1 MCFIV
6 VKYRKYKDDIGEN
19 MRILFYQWGTFNE
32 PVIEKTLR
40 DLGHFVKVLQA
51 EELREKPTEEQIWAL
66 VKDASEYHADALFS
80 VDYFQT
86 VAMAAKK
93 LDITYYSWLYH
104 IPQWSLFSYAAQ
116 LPNNRIITFDSAQ
129 MQELRQYN
137 VNGMQY
143 MSQAAD
149 KELLT
154 SALANATLE
163 QVEKYKAEVSFVGTL
178 YESANNLFNRI
189 SAEAREKDIYKE
201 ILEMIKDKRFSYGKE
216 VLGRGVTEEMV
227 AFLLEEVEYGRDH
240 FFFANQEDIA
250 IQSVLARKI
259 TVEERK
265 LMARTLARK
274 FDFKLYTISNTEKF
288 PEINNCGPVDFAKH
302 APLVY
307 KGSKINIYV
316 TPRAIRSGVPLRVLE
331 IMACQGFVL
340 VNYQED
346 LAKEFED
353 GKELVMY
360 RSLDEMVEK
369 VQYYLEHEEER
380 KQIARAGYEK
390 VLREYNYA
398 TKLRKIFEQKPSGV
412 IQNMRN
418 SF

>member
-1 MCFIV
+1 
-6 VKYRKYKDDIGEN
+6 
-19 MRILFYQWGTFNE
+19 MRILFYEWGTFNE

-51 EELREKPTEEQIWAL
+51 DGVKEKPSEEQIWAIA
-66 VKDASEYHADALFS
+66 KDANEYHADIFFS

-93 LDITYYSWLYH
+93 LNITYYSWLYH

-129 MQELRQYN
+129 MQEMRQFN

-149 KELLT
+149 KELLPV
-154 SALANATLE
+154 ALADATPELL
-163 QVEKYKAEVSFVGTL
+163 EKYTADVSFVGTL
-178 YESANNLFNRI
+178 YESSKNLFNRI
-189 SAEAREKDIYKE
+189 SAKAREKAVYKD
-201 ILEMIKDKRFSYGKE
+201 ILEMIRDKRFTYGKD
-216 VLGRGVTEEMV
+216 VLYRGVTDEMV
-227 AFLLEEVEYGRDH
+227 EFLLEEVEYGKDH
-240 FFFANQEDIA
+240 FFFANQQEIA

-288 PEINNCGPVDFAKH
+288 PEINNCGPVDFAKQ
-302 APLVY
+302 APLIY
-307 KGSKINIYV
+307 NGSKINIYV

-360 RSLDEMVEK
+360 RSLEELVEK
-369 VQYYLEHEEER
+369 VQYYLVHEEER
-380 KQIARAGYEK
+380 KQIAHAGYEK

-398 TKLRKIFEQKPSGV
+398 AKLRKILEQKPSGV
-412 IQNMRN
+412 IQNMRDA
-418 SF
+418 F

>member
-1 MCFIV
+1 
-6 VKYRKYKDDIGEN
+6 
-19 MRILFYQWGTFNE
+19 MRILFYEWGTFNE

-51 EELREKPTEEQIWAL
+51 DDNKEKPSDEQIWAIA
-66 VKDASEYHADALFS
+66 KDANEYHADIFFS

-93 LDITYYSWLYH
+93 LNITYYSWLYH

-129 MQELRQYN
+129 MQEMRQFN

-149 KELLT
+149 KELLPV
-154 SALANATLE
+154 ALADAAPELP
-163 QVEKYKAEVSFVGTL
+163 EKYKADVSFVGTL
-178 YESANNLFNRI
+178 YESSKNLFNRI
-189 SAEAREKDIYKE
+189 SMKAREKEVYKD
-201 ILEMIKDKRFSYGKE
+201 ILEMIREKRFAYGKD
-216 VLGRGVTEEMV
+216 VLYRGVTDEMV
-227 AFLLEEVEYGRDH
+227 EFLLEEVEYGKDH
-240 FFFANQEDIA
+240 FFFANQQEIA

-288 PEINNCGPVDFAKH
+288 PEINNCGPVDFAKQ

-307 KGSKINIYV
+307 NGSKINIYV

-360 RSLDEMVEK
+360 RSLEEMVEK

-380 KQIARAGYEK
+380 KQIAHAGYEK

-398 TKLRKIFEQKPSGV
+398 AKLRKILEQKPSGV
-412 IQNMRN
+412 IQNMRDA
-418 SF
+418 F

>member
-1 MCFIV
+1 
-6 VKYRKYKDDIGEN
+6 
-19 MRILFYQWGTFNE
+19 MRILLYRWGTFNE

-40 DLGHFVKVLQA
+40 DLGHFVKVEQA
-51 EELREKPTEEQIWAL
+51 CNFKDVETEEQIQSIARAA
-66 VKDASEYHADALFS
+66 DEFHADAFFS
-80 VDYFQT
+80 VDYFQA

-93 LDITYYSWLYH
+93 LNITYYSWLYH

-129 MQELRQYN
+129 IQELRQYN

-154 SALANATLE
+154 GAKASATPEMLA
-163 QVEKYKAEVSFVGTL
+163 KYTADVSFVGTL

-201 ILEMIKDKRFSYGKE
+201 IIQMIRDKRFSYGKD
-216 VLGRGVTEEMV
+216 VLYRGVTEEMV
-227 AFLLEEVEYGRDH
+227 EFLLEEVEHGQDH
-240 FFFANQEDIA
+240 FFFANQEEIA
-250 IQSVLARKI
+250 VQSVLARKI

-265 LMARTLARK
+265 LMARTLAK
-274 FDFKLYTISNTEKF
+274 EFDFKLYTISNTEKF
-288 PEINNCGPVDFAKH
+288 PEINNCGPVDFAKQ
-302 APLVY
+302 APLVFN
-307 KGSKINIYV
+307 GSKVNIYV

-346 LAKEFED
+346 LAAEFED

-360 RSLDEMVEK
+360 RSLEEMVDK
-369 VQYYLEHEEER
+369 VRYYLEHEDER
-380 KQIARAGYEK
+380 KAIARAGYEK

-398 TKLRKIFEQKPSGV
+398 EKLRGILEQKPSG
-412 IQNMRN
+412 IIMNMRDKY
-418 SF
+418 

>member
-1 MCFIV
+1 
-6 VKYRKYKDDIGEN
+6 
-19 MRILFYQWGTFNE
+19 MRIYFYQWGTFNE

-51 EELREKPTEEQIWAL
+51 DELKDKTTEEKIWAIS
-66 VKDASEYHADALFS
+66 KGADEYHADAFFS

-149 KELLT
+149 KELL
-154 SALANATLE
+154 SNALASATEE
-163 QVEKYKAEVSFVGTL
+163 QIEKYKADVSFVGTL

-189 SAEAREKDIYKE
+189 SPEAKEKDIYKD
-201 ILEMIKDKRFSYGKE
+201 ILEMIKEKRFSYGKE

-227 AFLLEEVEYGRDH
+227 EFLLEEVEYGQDH
-240 FFFANQEDIA
+240 FFFAKQEEIA

-274 FDFKLYTISNTEKF
+274 FDFKLYTVSNTEKF

-307 KGSKINIYV
+307 NGSKINIYV

-380 KQIARAGYEK
+380 AQIARAGYEK
-390 VLREYNYA
+390 VMREYNYA
-398 TKLRKIFEQKPSGV
+398 EKLRRIFEQKPSGI
-412 IQNMRN
+412 IQNMRDN
-418 SF
+418 F

>member
-1 MCFIV
+1 
-6 VKYRKYKDDIGEN
+6 
-19 MRILFYQWGTFNE
+19 MRILFYRWGTFNE

-40 DLGHFVKVLQA
+40 DLGHFVKVIRAEDYKDLQTEKQIQDLA
-51 EELREKPTEEQIWAL
+51 REAG
-66 VKDASEYHADALFS
+66 EYHADTFFS

-86 VAMAAKK
+86 IAMAARKQN
-93 LDITYYSWLYH
+93 ITYYSWLYH
-104 IPQWSLFSYAAQ
+104 IPQWSLFSSPAQ

-129 MQELRQYN
+129 LQELRQYN

-149 KELLT
+149 KELLS
-154 SALANATLE
+154 SALAEATPE
-163 QVEKYKAEVSFVGTL
+163 MIEKYKADVSFVGTL

-189 SAEAREKDIYKE
+189 SQEAKEKDIYKD
-201 ILEMIKDKRFSYGKE
+201 IIRMIREKRFAYGKD
-216 VLGRGVTEEMV
+216 VLYRGVTDEMV
-227 AFLLEEVEYGRDH
+227 EFLLEEVETANNH
-240 FFFANQEDIA
+240 FFFAKQEEIA

-274 FDFKLYTISNTEKF
+274 FDFKLFTVSNTDKF
-288 PEINNCGPVDFAKH
+288 PEINNCGPVDFTKH
-302 APLVY
+302 APLVFN
-307 KGSKINIYV
+307 GSKINIYI

-360 RSLDEMVEK
+360 RSLEEMTEK

-380 KQIARAGYEK
+380 RRIARAGYEK
-390 VLREYNYA
+390 VIREYNYA
-398 TKLRKIFEQKPSGV
+398 AKLRKILEQKPSGV
-412 IQNMRN
+412 IQNMRD

>member
-19 MRILFYQWGTFNE
+19 MRILFYQWGIFNE

-66 VKDASEYHADALFS
+66 AKDASEYHADALFS
-80 VDYFQT
+80 VDYFQM

-154 SALANATLE
+154 SALANATPE

-227 AFLLEEVEYGRDH
+227 EFLLEEVEYGQDH

-307 KGSKINIYV
+307 NGSKINIYV

-398 TKLRKIFEQKPSGV
+398 TKLRKIFEQKPSAI
-412 IQNMRN
+412 IQNMRDN
-418 SF
+418 Y

>member
-1 MCFIV
+1 
-6 VKYRKYKDDIGEN
+6 
-19 MRILFYQWGTFNE
+19 MRILFYEWGTFNE

-51 EELREKPTEEQIWAL
+51 DDNKEKPSEEQIWAI
-66 VKDASEYHADALFS
+66 VKDANECHADIFFS

-93 LDITYYSWLYH
+93 LNITYYSWLYH

-129 MQELRQYN
+129 MQEMRQFN

-149 KELLT
+149 KELLPV
-154 SALANATLE
+154 ALADAAPELP
-163 QVEKYKAEVSFVGTL
+163 EKYKADVSFVGTL
-178 YESANNLFNRI
+178 YESSKNLFNRI
-189 SAEAREKDIYKE
+189 SMKAREKEVYKD
-201 ILEMIKDKRFSYGKE
+201 ILEMIREKRFTYGKD
-216 VLGRGVTEEMV
+216 VLYRGVTDEMV
-227 AFLLEEVEYGRDH
+227 EFLLEEVEYGKDH
-240 FFFANQEDIA
+240 FFFANQQEIA

-288 PEINNCGPVDFAKH
+288 PEINNCGPVDFAKQ

-307 KGSKINIYV
+307 NGSKINIYV

-360 RSLDEMVEK
+360 RSLEEMVEK

-380 KQIARAGYEK
+380 KQIAHAGYEK

-398 TKLRKIFEQKPSGV
+398 AKLRKILEQKPSGV
-412 IQNMRN
+412 IQNMRDA
-418 SF
+418 F

>member
-1 MCFIV
+1 
-6 VKYRKYKDDIGEN
+6 
-19 MRILFYQWGTFNE
+19 MRILFYRWGTFNE

-40 DLGHFVKVLQA
+40 DLGHFVKVVQA
-51 EELREKPTEEQIWAL
+51 DELKELPMEEQIWAIAREA
-66 VKDASEYHADALFS
+66 DEYHADICFS

-93 LDITYYSWLYH
+93 LNITYYSWLYH

-116 LPNNRIITFDSAQ
+116 LPNNRIISFDTAQ
-129 MQELRQYN
+129 IQELKQYN

-149 KELLT
+149 KELL
-154 SALANATLE
+154 SGALSEATPELI
-163 QVEKYKAEVSFVGTL
+163 EKYKADVSFVGTL
-178 YESANNLFNRI
+178 YESANNIFNRI
-189 SAEAREKDIYKE
+189 SAEAREKSIYKD
-201 ILEMIKDKRFSYGKE
+201 ILQMIKEKRFSYGKE
-216 VLGRGVTEEMV
+216 VLERGVTEEMV
-227 AFLLEEVEYGRDH
+227 EFLLEEVEYGQDH
-240 FFFANQEDIA
+240 FFFANQEEIA

-274 FDFKLYTISNTEKF
+274 FDFKLFTISNTEKF
-288 PEINNCGPVDFAKH
+288 PEINNCGPVDFAKQ

-307 KGSKINIYV
+307 NGSKINVYV

-346 LAKEFED
+346 LAREFED

-360 RSLDEMVEK
+360 RSMEEMVDK

-380 KQIARAGYEK
+380 QQIARAGYEK

-398 TKLRKIFEQKPSGV
+398 EKLRGILEQKPSGV
-412 IQNMRN
+412 IQNMKEV
-418 SF
+418 F

>member
-1 MCFIV
+1 
-6 VKYRKYKDDIGEN
+6 
-19 MRILFYQWGTFNE
+19 MRILFYKWGTFNE

-51 EELREKPTEEQIWAL
+51 DDMKEKSSEEQIWAL
-66 VKDASEYHADALFS
+66 AKGSSEYHADAFFS

-93 LDITYYSWLYH
+93 LDIIYYSWLYH

-143 MSQAAD
+143 MSLAAD
-149 KELLT
+149 KELL
-154 SALANATLE
+154 ANAVAE
-163 QVEKYKAEVSFVGTL
+163 ASPEMIEKYRADVSFVGTL

-189 SAEAREKDIYKE
+189 SAEAREKEIYKN
-201 ILEMIKDKRFSYGKE
+201 ILDMIREKRFTYGKD
-216 VLGRGVTEEMV
+216 VLGRGITEEMV
-227 AFLLEEVEYGRDH
+227 EFLQEEVEYGRDH
-240 FFFANQEDIA
+240 FFFAKQEEIA

-274 FDFKLYTISNTEKF
+274 FDFKLYTVSNTEKF
-288 PEINNCGPVDFAKH
+288 PEINNCGPVDFAKQ
-302 APLVY
+302 APLIY
-307 KGSKINIYV
+307 NGSKINIYV
-316 TPRAIRSGVPLRVLE
+316 TPRAIRSGIPLRILE
-331 IMACQGFVL
+331 MMACWGFVL

-360 RSLDEMVEK
+360 RSLEEMVEK
-369 VQYYLEHEEER
+369 IRYYLDHEDER
-380 KQIARAGYEK
+380 QEIARAGYEK

-398 TKLRKIFEQKPSGV
+398 AKLRRILEQKPSG
-412 IQNMRN
+412 IIRNMRDG
-418 SF
+418 F

>member
-1 MCFIV
+1 
-6 VKYRKYKDDIGEN
+6 
-19 MRILFYQWGTFNE
+19 MRILFYRWGTFNE
-32 PVIEKTLR
+32 SVIENTLR
-40 DLGHFVKVLQA
+40 DLGHFVKSVQA
-51 EELREKPTEEQIWAL
+51 EDYKEKDTEVQIWDLSKVAL
-66 VKDASEYHADALFS
+66 EYHSDILFS
-80 VDYFQT
+80 VDYFHT
-86 VAMAAKK
+86 LAMAAKK

-116 LPNNRIITFDSAQ
+116 LPNNRIISFDSAQ
-129 MQELRQYN
+129 IQELKQYN

-149 KELLT
+149 KELL
-154 SALANATLE
+154 SNALATATPDMIR
-163 QVEKYKAEVSFVGTL
+163 KYQADVSFVGTL

-189 SAEAREKDIYKE
+189 SPEAKEKEIYKDI
-201 ILEMIKDKRFSYGKE
+201 LQMIRDKRFVYGKD
-216 VLGRGVTEEMV
+216 VLYRGVTEEMV
-227 AFLLEEVEYGRDH
+227 EFLLEEVEFGTEH
-240 FFFANQEDIA
+240 FFFANQQEIA
-250 IQSVLARKI
+250 LQSVLARKI

-274 FDFKLYTISNTEKF
+274 FNFKLYTISNTEKF
-288 PEINNCGPVDFAKH
+288 PEINNCGPVDFAKQ

-307 KGSKINIYV
+307 NGSKINIYI

-360 RSLDEMVEK
+360 RSLEEMTDK
-369 VQYYLEHEEER
+369 IQYYLAHEEER
-380 KQIARAGYEK
+380 KQIAHAGYEK

-398 TKLRKIFEQKPSGV
+398 EKLRKILEQKTPGI
-412 IQNMRN
+412 IQNMREV
-418 SF
+418 F

>member
-1 MCFIV
+1 
-6 VKYRKYKDDIGEN
+6 

-51 EELREKPTEEQIWAL
+51 NELKDKSTEEQIWTLA
-66 VKDASEYHADALFS
+66 KDASEYHADALFS

-149 KELLT
+149 KELLVA
-154 SALANATLE
+154 ALENATPE
-163 QVEKYKAEVSFVGTL
+163 QIEKYKADVSFVGTL

-201 ILEMIKDKRFSYGKE
+201 ILEMIKEKRFSYGKE

-227 AFLLEEVEYGRDH
+227 EFLLEEVEYGQDH
-240 FFFANQEDIA
+240 FFFAKQEEIA

-274 FDFKLYTISNTEKF
+274 FDFKLYTVSNTEKF

-307 KGSKINIYV
+307 NGSKINIYV

-380 KQIARAGYEK
+380 AQIARAGYEK

-398 TKLRKIFEQKPSGV
+398 EKLRRIFEQKPSGI

-418 SF
+418 NF

>member
-1 MCFIV
+1 
-6 VKYRKYKDDIGEN
+6 
-19 MRILFYQWGTFNE
+19 MRILLYRWGTFNE

-40 DLGHFVKVLQA
+40 DLGHFVKVLSADDYQK
-51 EELREKPTEEQIWAL
+51 LNTEEQIQLYARE
-66 VKDASEYHADALFS
+66 AGEYHADIFFS

-104 IPQWSLFSYAAQ
+104 IPQWSLFSYSAQ
-116 LPNNRIITFDSAQ
+116 LPTNRIITFDSAQ
-129 MQELRQYN
+129 IQDLKQYN

-154 SALANATLE
+154 AAMAEATPE
-163 QVEKYKAEVSFVGTL
+163 TIAKYKADVSFVGTL

-189 SAEAREKDIYKE
+189 SPGAKKRAIYADI
-201 ILEMIKDKRFSYGKE
+201 LDMIKEKRFSYGKE
-216 VLGRGVTEEMV
+216 ILERGVTDEMV
-227 AFLLEEVEYGRDH
+227 EFLLEEVEFGQDH
-240 FFFANQEDIA
+240 FFFAKQEEIA

-307 KGSKINIYV
+307 NGSKINIYV

-380 KQIARAGYEK
+380 IRIARAGYEK

-398 TKLRKIFEQKPSGV
+398 EKLRRILDQKPSGI
-412 IQNMRN
+412 IQNMRDV
-418 SF
+418 F

>member
-1 MCFIV
+1 
-6 VKYRKYKDDIGEN
+6 
-19 MRILFYQWGTFNE
+19 MRILFYKWGTFNE

-51 EELREKPTEEQIWAL
+51 DDMKEKPSEEQIWAL
-66 VKDASEYHADALFS
+66 AKDSSEYHADAFFS

-93 LDITYYSWLYH
+93 INITYYSWLYH

-143 MSQAAD
+143 MSLAAD

-154 SALANATLE
+154 NAM
-163 QVEKYKAEVSFVGTL
+163 AEASPEMIERFRADVSFVGTL
-178 YESANNLFNRI
+178 YESTNNLFNRI
-189 SAEAREKDIYKE
+189 SAEAREKEIYKN
-201 ILEMIKDKRFSYGKE
+201 ILDMIREKRFTYGKD
-216 VLGRGVTEEMV
+216 VLGRGITEEMV
-227 AFLLEEVEYGRDH
+227 EFLQEEVEYGRDH
-240 FFFANQEDIA
+240 FFFAKQEEIA

-274 FDFKLYTISNTEKF
+274 FDFKLYTVSNTEKF
-288 PEINNCGPVDFAKH
+288 PEINNCGPVDFAKQ
-302 APLVY
+302 APLIY
-307 KGSKINIYV
+307 NGSKINIYV
-316 TPRAIRSGVPLRVLE
+316 TPRAIKSGIPLRVLE
-331 IMACQGFVL
+331 MMACQGFVL

-360 RSLDEMVEK
+360 RSLEEMVEK
-369 VQYYLEHEEER
+369 IRYYLEHEDER
-380 KQIARAGYEK
+380 RKIARAGYEK

-398 TKLRKIFEQKPSGV
+398 AKLRKILEQKPSGV
-412 IQNMRN
+412 IRNMRDG
-418 SF
+418 F

>member
-1 MCFIV
+1 
-6 VKYRKYKDDIGEN
+6 
-19 MRILFYQWGTFNE
+19 MRILFYRWGTFNE

-40 DLGHFVKVLQA
+40 DLGHFVKVIRA
-51 EELREKPTEEQIWAL
+51 EDYKDTPTEEQIQGFARE
-66 VKDASEYHADALFS
+66 AGEYHADTFFS

-86 VAMAAKK
+86 IAMAAKK
-93 LDITYYSWLYH
+93 LNITYHSWLYH

-129 MQELRQYN
+129 VQELRQYN

-149 KELLT
+149 KELLAN
-154 SALANATLE
+154 ALAEATPE
-163 QVEKYKAEVSFVGTL
+163 MIEKYKADVSFVGTL

-189 SAEAREKDIYKE
+189 SSEAKEKDIYKE
-201 ILEMIKDKRFSYGKE
+201 ILRMIKEKRFAYGKD
-216 VLGRGVTEEMV
+216 VLYRGVTDEMV
-227 AFLLEEVEYGRDH
+227 EFLLEEVETGKDH
-240 FFFANQEDIA
+240 FFFAKQEEIA

-274 FDFKLYTISNTEKF
+274 FDFKLFTVSNTEKF
-288 PEINNCGPVDFAKH
+288 PEINNCGPVDFAKQ
-302 APLVY
+302 APLIY
-307 KGSKINIYV
+307 NGSRINIYV

-331 IMACQGFVL
+331 IMACKGFVL

-360 RSLDEMVEK
+360 RNLEEMTDK

-380 KQIARAGYEK
+380 RQIARAGYEK

-398 TKLRKIFEQKPSGV
+398 AKLRKILEQKPSGV
-412 IQNMRN
+412 IQNMRD

>member
-1 MCFIV
+1 
-6 VKYRKYKDDIGEN
+6 
-19 MRILFYQWGTFNE
+19 MRIYFYQWGTFNE

-51 EELREKPTEEQIWAL
+51 DELKDKSTEEQIWEIA
-66 VKDASEYHADALFS
+66 KGADEYHADAFFS
-80 VDYFQT
+80 VDYFQM

-154 SALANATLE
+154 AAQANATPELI
-163 QVEKYKAEVSFVGTL
+163 EKYKADVSFVGTL

-201 ILEMIKDKRFSYGKE
+201 ILEMIKEKRFSYGKE

-227 AFLLEEVEYGRDH
+227 EFLLEEVEYGQDH
-240 FFFANQEDIA
+240 FFFAKQEEIA

-274 FDFKLYTISNTEKF
+274 FDFKLYTVSNTEKF

-307 KGSKINIYV
+307 NGSKINIYV

-380 KQIARAGYEK
+380 AQIARAGYEK

-398 TKLRKIFEQKPSGV
+398 EKLRKIFEQKPSGI

-418 SF
+418 NF

>member
-1 MCFIV
+1 
-6 VKYRKYKDDIGEN
+6 

-51 EELREKPTEEQIWAL
+51 EELKEKPSEEQIWAIA
-66 VKDASEYHADALFS
+66 KNASEYHADTLFS
-80 VDYFQT
+80 VDYFQM

-116 LPNNRIITFDSAQ
+116 LSNNRIITFDSMH
-129 MQELRQYN
+129 MQELKQYN

-154 SALANATLE
+154 SALANATPE
-163 QVEKYKAEVSFVGTL
+163 QIEKYKADVSFVGTL

-201 ILEMIKDKRFSYGKE
+201 ILEMIKEKRFAYGKE
-216 VLGRGVTEEMV
+216 VLGRGVTDEMV
-227 AFLLEEVEYGRDH
+227 EFLLEEVEYGQDH

-288 PEINNCGPVDFAKH
+288 PEIHNCGPVDFAKH

-307 KGSKINIYV
+307 NGSKINIYV

-346 LAKEFED
+346 LAREFED
-353 GKELVMY
+353 GKEIVMY
-360 RSLDEMVEK
+360 RSLEEMVEK
-369 VQYYLEHEEER
+369 VQYYLEYEEER

-398 TKLRKIFEQKPSGV
+398 EKLRRIFEQKPSGI
-412 IQNMRN
+412 IQNMREN
-418 SF
+418 F

>member
-1 MCFIV
+1 
-6 VKYRKYKDDIGEN
+6 

-51 EELREKPTEEQIWAL
+51 NELKDKSTEEQIWTLA
-66 VKDASEYHADALFS
+66 KDASEYHADALFS

-154 SALANATLE
+154 VALANATPELI
-163 QVEKYKAEVSFVGTL
+163 EKYKADVSFLGTL

-201 ILEMIKDKRFSYGKE
+201 ILEMIKEKRFSYGKE

-227 AFLLEEVEYGRDH
+227 EFLLEEVEYGQDH
-240 FFFANQEDIA
+240 FFFAKQEEIA

-274 FDFKLYTISNTEKF
+274 FDFKLYTVSNTEKF

-307 KGSKINIYV
+307 NGSKINIYV

-380 KQIARAGYEK
+380 AQIARAGYEK

-398 TKLRKIFEQKPSGV
+398 EKLRKIFEQKPSGV

-418 SF
+418 NF